1 MVAASTIKRTEDRI
15 LTQTASLLNGI
26 LNTETNIIEQT
37 NIFSTN
43 ASITTTPSSTSTSN
57 TQKRLHGTKLLE
69 RIFSSR
75 TSDIAIKFHPCYR
88 QWLKRSQDNDEEIW
102 LAMVKYLV
110 LILGQKSKEEG
121 LCKEATDALASIIRG
136 DPCVE
141 VRLAGIHQ
149 ICNFVVAPSG

>member
-1 MVAASTIKRTEDRI
+1 
-15 LTQTASLLNGI
+15 
-26 LNTETNIIEQT
+26 
-37 NIFSTN
+37 
-43 ASITTTPSSTSTSN
+43 
-57 TQKRLHGTKLLE
+57 
-69 RIFSSR
+69 
-75 TSDIAIKFHPCYR
+75 
-88 QWLKRSQDNDEEIW
+88 
-102 LAMVKYLV
+102 MVKYLV